1 MNVFE
6 TIKTRRSTRSYLST
20 PIEEEKLYQ
29 LLEAGRLAP
38 GARLEQ
44 DFKIIVVT
52 DEALREGLASAC
64 ESQRFIAQAPVALVM
79 CYNNDRTML
88 CGQPV
93 RPIDCSIVL
102 SFMLLEAEELGLGM
116 CWMGAFRSDDV
127 RRLLNIPDDYTI
139 FAMTPVGYAASKNYP
154 PRRKPKE
161 LKDII
166 KYNKWQDE
174 K

>member
-1 MNVFE
+1 MTVLE

-20 PIEEEKLYQ
+20 PVEKEKLDQ
-29 LLEAGRLAP
+29 LLEAARLAP

-52 DEALREGLASAC
+52 DEKLRKGLADAC
-64 ESQRFIAQAPVALVM
+64 ESQRFIAQAPLALVM
-79 CYNNDRTML
+79 CYNNERIML

-93 RPIDCSIVL
+93 RPIDCSIAL

-127 RRLLNIPDDYTI
+127 RHLLNIPDEYTI
-139 FAMTPVGYAASKNYP
+139 FAMTPVGYATSKDYP

-161 LKDII
+161 MKDLL
-166 KYNKWQDE
+166 KYNKWQE
-174 K
+174 EQ